1 MSTAGSP
8 GTLIPPTDDAR
19 PPATLD
25 EPSAAADRQLPLGLL
40 VLCLAAHV
48 PLGLAMHSNRTI
60 ATAHA
65 AATVVTVV
73 WVLASAR
80 SAGPLLR
87 VAGYVVGAEVL
98 WRQTRAVVPWEL
110 GKYLLIVIFTV
121 GIIRFIGRPS
131 NAGVPIVFLAVLLP
145 ACAAPFVIL
154 GPMAGIEPVSFNVGG
169 LIALGVGAIFIS
181 HLAGPWSSMRPV
193 LWSLVAPVVATAT
206 LGTEAARH
214 LVARDFFSDSNFK
227 AAGGFGPNQ
236 VSAILGLGALCLVML
251 AIRERGFTRPLIA
264 VLLTM
269 WFLVQ
274 GGLTFSRGGM
284 TNFAIAVVV
293 ALPLLLRRRKT
304 AVRVLV
310 VILAVGVVGAL
321 VVFPRLDRFTGG
333 ELQARYSNQHEADL
347 RSELVRKEYQTFL
360 NHIVL
365 GVGAGQSET
374 IEINRRI
381 YSSHTEYTRL
391 LAEHGLLGLV
401 AIASMVAMVVYG
413 YRRQK
418 LPWGHAWTLAF
429 AAWAL
434 ADMSHAAT
442 RIAAPSFAFAI
453 ALFTFVTEADAE
465 QPTGLR

>member
-1 MSTAGSP
+1 MNTSPTTALSP
-8 GTLIPPTDDAR
+8 APV
-19 PPATLD
+19 D
-25 EPSAAADRQLPLGLL
+25 EPSAPPDRRLPLGLL
-40 VLCLAAHV
+40 LLCLALHV
-48 PLGLAMHSNRTI
+48 PLGLAMHSNRAI

-65 AATVVTVV
+65 AATVLTAV
-73 WVLASAR
+73 WVLAAAR
-80 SAGPLLR
+80 SPGPLLR

-110 GKYLLIVIFTV
+110 GKYLLIIIFTV
-121 GIIRFIGRPS
+121 GIIRFVGRPT

-145 ACAAPFVIL
+145 ACAAPLVIL

-181 HLAGPWSSMRPV
+181 QLAGPWSSMRPV
-193 LWSLVAPVVATAT
+193 LWCLVAPVVATAA
-206 LGTEAARH
+206 LGTDAARH
-214 LVARDFFSDSNFK
+214 LASSDFFSDSNFK

-236 VSAILGLGALCLVML
+236 VSAILGLGALCLIML
-251 AIRERGFTRPLIA
+251 AIREKGFMRPFIA
-264 VLLTM
+264 VVMTM

-293 ALPLLLRRRKT
+293 ALPLLLRRRGT

-310 VILAVGVVGAL
+310 LILVVGVVGAL

-333 ELQARYSNQHEADL
+333 ELQVRYSNQHEADI
-347 RSELVRKEYQTFL
+347 RAELVRKEYQTFL

-374 IEINRRI
+374 VEINRRI

-391 LAEHGLLGLV
+391 LAEHGMMGLI
-401 AIASMVAMVVYG
+401 AIGCMVAMVVQG

-453 ALFTFVTEADAE
+453 ALFTFVAEDDAE
-465 QPTGLR
+465 EPAGFR